1 MVFTVIQAGAA
12 HVHHIAGDD
21 AAGPN
26 GCAREC
32 RIPVVDFAHGRG
44 GAGQHFGGHRLVAG
58 EVERIKV
65 AAHNG
70 VACAVDVVVAHHQV
84 ARGAVYRAAG
94 AQGKGRHATY
104 AVVVGEGAA
113 TGTGLCQ
120 GLEHIRTIQVLG
132 TGNRVARPGAVGGA
146 GVGHFYKQ
154 LLGRHDGV
162 VARGVGNGV
171 VAGRQAAGTEHAAVG
186 SGGRICAAAG
196 NGYGAG

>member
-12 HVHHIAGDD
+12 HVHHVADND

-32 RIPVVDFAHGRG
+32 RIPVVGFAHTRG
-44 GAGQHFGGHRLVAG
+44 GTGQHFGGDGLVARN
-58 EVERIKV
+58 VERIEV

-84 ARGAVYRAAG
+84 ARVAVYRPAGSQRKGGLATRAVAIGKGVAAG
-94 AQGKGRHATY
+94 AALRQVFDHIPSIQILR
-104 AVVVGEGAA
+104 
-113 TGTGLCQ
+113 TGDG
-120 GLEHIRTIQVLG
+120 
-132 TGNRVARPGAVGGA
+132 VACTGAVGGA
-146 GVGHFYKQ
+146 GVSHFYKQ